1 MILETGPD
9 LEVADRCE
17 TRRPVMTAEK
27 MARHLRVV
35 ATVVPM
41 LSCLIKDDEAL
52 FQLLL
57 MII

>member
-1 MILETGPD
+1 M
-9 LEVADRCE
+9 VDRCE

-35 ATVVPM
+35 AMVVPM
-41 LSCLIKDDEAL
+41 LSCLITDDEAL

-57 MII
+57 LIF